1 MDGRLNMQNDTIEN
15 LKRHLPEIKEKF
27 KVKEIGLFGSYVK
40 GNIKKSS
47 DIDVLVEFE
56 EGYKNFDNYMELRFY
71 LEDTFKRKVDLVLK
85 VALKEEIKPYILKE
99 VVYV

>member
-1 MDGRLNMQNDTIEN
+1 MQNDTIEN